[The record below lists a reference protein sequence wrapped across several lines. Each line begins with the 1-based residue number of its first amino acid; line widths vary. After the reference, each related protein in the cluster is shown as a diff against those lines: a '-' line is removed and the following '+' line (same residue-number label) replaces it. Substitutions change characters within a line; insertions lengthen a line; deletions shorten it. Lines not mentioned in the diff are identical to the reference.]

1 VNRTDSLPAGAGFG
15 GEVTWRDS
23 GTMAFQADCRG
34 PAALWGE
41 TMTIQPVAGLPSIQR
56 RSTADH
62 DLSHLFAEVVTARAA
77 EQLTLST
84 KRPDD
89 NVRNNSRRLTASL
102 SAYADALE
110 AYRLPVP
117 RAIRDELRLRRR
129 LTS

>member
-1 VNRTDSLPAGAGFG
+1 
-15 GEVTWRDS
+15 
-23 GTMAFQADCRG
+23 
-34 PAALWGE
+34 
-41 TMTIQPVAGLPSIQR
+41 MTIQPIADLPSIRR

-62 DLSHLFAEVVTARAA
+62 DLSHLLAEVVHARAA
-77 EQLTLST
+77 EQLTRST

-89 NVRNNSRRLTASL
+89 TIRSNSRRLTASL

-110 AYRLPVP
+110 SYRLPVP

>member
-1 VNRTDSLPAGAGFG
+1 
-15 GEVTWRDS
+15 
-23 GTMAFQADCRG
+23 
-34 PAALWGE
+34 
-41 TMTIQPVAGLPSIQR
+41 MTIQPVAGLPSIQR

-77 EQLTLST
+77 EQLTRTT

-102 SAYADALE
+102 VAYAEALE
-110 AYRLPVP
+110 SYRLPVP

-129 LTS
+129 LST

>member
-1 VNRTDSLPAGAGFG
+1 
-15 GEVTWRDS
+15 
-23 GTMAFQADCRG
+23 M
-34 PAALWGE
+34 
-41 TMTIQPVAGLPSIQR
+41 MIQPVAGLPSIQR

-77 EQLTLST
+77 EQLTRTT

-102 SAYADALE
+102 VAYAEALE
-110 AYRLPVP
+110 SYRLPVP

-129 LTS
+129 LST

>member
-1 VNRTDSLPAGAGFG
+1 
-15 GEVTWRDS
+15 
-23 GTMAFQADCRG
+23 M
-34 PAALWGE
+34 
-41 TMTIQPVAGLPSIQR
+41 IQPVAGLPSIQR

-77 EQLTLST
+77 EQLTRTT

-102 SAYADALE
+102 VAYAEALE
-110 AYRLPVP
+110 SYRLPVP

-129 LTS
+129 LST